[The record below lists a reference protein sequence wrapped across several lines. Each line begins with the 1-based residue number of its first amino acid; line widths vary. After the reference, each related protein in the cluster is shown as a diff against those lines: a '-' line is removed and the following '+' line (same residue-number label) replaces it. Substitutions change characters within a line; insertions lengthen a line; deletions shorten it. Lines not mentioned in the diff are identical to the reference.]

1 MRKLLIILIFF
12 CSLVSY
18 GQNSNNYTVNHKNF
32 KDLIFKNPDSAL
44 HYVKKLKIEKDA
56 TNSFFPSY
64 YYHQDLGQ
72 YYFFVSQLDSSE
84 HHYKKAYDISSL
96 QGNDSLAINSN
107 IWLANHEYFKGE
119 MEKSLLRYEDILALS
134 KKVDYLEG
142 IASAYSMFA
151 SAEPDLSKKMNL
163 YLKIDSLY
171 TTNNI
176 QTSLLARVKGYMA
189 EIYLDAKGNND
200 LAKNYI
206 EQCIAISK
214 EVDYPPGEYEANRLL
229 VKLAVQ
235 ENNFDVAIQ
244 LYEQL
249 LTQGNKIG
257 DPTAIV
263 VATIGLAKMHFKK
276 KEYAKTEKYLTN
288 VRYLIEKPQASTLAG
303 VVHLHWAELFIAL
316 NEPKEA
322 LFHLEKAPL
331 HPDVTDRLGFK
342 TELNRVEI
350 KYYDLVKDYANAY
363 RTKLAY
369 DEQIEYLNQQENA
382 NGFILNQQLR
392 FKEKKQ
398 QEVALLK
405 AQYELTDM
413 LQKAQRNFLFGII
426 AFTSLVALL
435 VFVLYRNRMKVN
447 RKLQKVDALKTDF
460 FTNISHEFRTPLNL
474 ISAPIQEALTNTKL
488 SNDQRNHL
496 EIAQKSTVRLSSLVD
511 QLLELSKI
519 DSGNRKLRIQ
529 QGYATQLIAAWSESF
544 SFLAFQKNIAFKLQ
558 ISDTDKLCW
567 FDHNAVENIVINLL
581 GNAIKYTPE
590 RGTIL
595 LSSKIV
601 QNNLKII
608 IKNTGNGISTIQ
620 MKTIFNRF
628 YQTSDHNEG
637 IGIGLSLVK
646 ELTELHGG
654 KINVSSDKLNWTLFD
669 VSLCIDKKKLKNIE
683 VIKSI
688 EPRHSKVTTIT
699 ESKTTQEEI
708 LPKNDLPILLIVEDN
723 KDVRTL
729 LHNTF
734 KNMYYII
741 QASDGE
747 EGIQIALNK
756 IPDIIISDLM
766 MPKKDGLELTKTLKN
781 DERTSHIPIILLTA
795 KAGDD
800 NELTGIEFG
809 ADDYITKP
817 FNQKIL
823 ERKTASLV
831 ALRKKL
837 QSRYSQEIILR
848 PKEIAISSVDEKF
861 LNKLQKIL
869 DNKLIDPAFNA
880 ADFSTAIHMSRMQL
894 HRKLKALTGLSTT
907 EFIRSQRL
915 KLATQMLKKPG
926 INISEVGY
934 SVGFNNHAYF
944 SKCFKEVYHCT
955 PSEYISSHNTKIQ

>member
-1 MRKLLIILIFF
+1 MRKLLTILLFF
-12 CSLVSY
+12 VLQVSLA
-18 GQNSNNYTVNHKNF
+18 QNSVNTKNYHQSF
-32 KDLIFKNPDSAL
+32 KELIFKNPDSAL
-44 HYVKKLKIEKDA
+44 YYIKKLKLEKDV
-56 TNSFFPSY
+56 TNSFFSSY
-64 YYHQDLGQ
+64 YYHQNLGQ
-72 YYFFVSQLDSSE
+72 YYFFTAKLDSSE
-84 HHYKKAYDISSL
+84 WHYKKAYDISIL
-96 QGNDSLAINSN
+96 KGIDSLIIDSN

-119 MEKSLLRYEDILALS
+119 SKNSILRYENILEHS
-134 KKVDYLEG
+134 KKANYLEG
-142 IASAYSMFA
+142 IASAYSRFA
-151 SAEPDLSKKMNL
+151 GVEPDLSKKMNL

-171 TTNNI
+171 TNNNT
-176 QTSLLARVKGYMA
+176 QSSLLARVKGYIA

-206 EQCIAISK
+206 EQCITISK

-229 VKLAVQ
+229 IKLAVQ
-235 ENNFDVAIQ
+235 ENNFNEAIQ
-244 LYEQL
+244 LYKHL
-249 LTQGNKIG
+249 LNQSNKIG
-257 DPTAIV
+257 DPTAISV
-263 VATIGLAKMHFKK
+263 STIGLAKMYFKK
-276 KEYAKTEKYLTN
+276 KEFDKTEKYLTN
-288 VRYLIEKPQASTLAG
+288 VGYLIEKPEASTFAG
-303 VVHLHWAELFIAL
+303 IVHLHWVELFIAL
-316 NEPKEA
+316 NEPKKA
-322 LFHLEKAPL
+322 LFHLEKARMY
-331 HPDVTDRLGFK
+331 PDVTDLLGFK

-350 KYYDLVKDYANAY
+350 NYYDLVSDYANAY
-363 RTKLAY
+363 QTKLAY
-369 DEQIEYLNQQENA
+369 DEQVKYLNQQENA

-392 FKEKKQ
+392 FKEQ
-398 QEVALLK
+398 QLQEVALLK
-405 AQYELTDM
+405 AQYELTDT

-426 AFTSLVALL
+426 AFTSLIALL
-435 VFVLYRNRMKVN
+435 IFILYRNRIKVN
-447 RKLQKVDALKTDF
+447 HKLKEVDALKTEF
-460 FTNISHEFRTPLNL
+460 FTNISHEFRTPLTL
-474 ISAPIQEALTNTKL
+474 ISAPIQEALTNAKL
-488 SNDQRNHL
+488 SNDQRKHL

-519 DSGNRKLRIQ
+519 DSGNRKLRVQ

-544 SFLAFQKNIAFKLQ
+544 SFLALQKNIDFNLQ

-567 FDHNAVENIVINLL
+567 FDQNAVENIVINLL

-590 RGTIL
+590 QGSIL

-601 QNNLKII
+601 QNNLKIT

-637 IGIGLSLVK
+637 VGIGLSLVK

-654 KINVSSDKLNWTLFD
+654 KINVSSDKLNYTLFD

-688 EPRHSKVTTIT
+688 EPRHSKITT
-699 ESKTTQEEI
+699 TTASTTSQEEI
-708 LPKNDLPILLIVEDN
+708 SPKNDLPILLIVEDN

-729 LHNTF
+729 LQNTF
-734 KNMYYII
+734 KNMYSII

-800 NELTGIEFG
+800 HELTGIEFG
-809 ADDYITKP
+809 SDDYITKP

-869 DNKLIDPAFNA
+869 DNNLIDPAFNA

-894 HRKLKALTGLSTT
+894 HRKLKALTGLATT

-926 INISEVGY
+926 INVSEVGY